1 MGATSEPLTLPMTPK
16 ASITSLYHRQAWWCQ
31 RDLSLFGRPIGQK
44 RREFSRKGQNPGTF
58 SHMHS
63 LLWRC
68 ICKPNDTHTHAA
80 WTQRRMA
87 RRERAKRYLAFKRGA
102 ADSQARSHLMPGHLP
117 SVCWI
122 IPLACSTTG
131 TSLNTPVKY
140 KKHTEQNALTHTHT
154 QKERKKGCSYKQL
167 AEICA
172 SQGGWQEEGSARVR
186 GGRGD
191 PDSLESRFFRQWIR
205 AKLTSATARVR

>member
-1 MGATSEPLTLPMTPK
+1 MSAWPQPVWSSDWSEETWVFKEGAKPWDLFTHALTSVEVHLQT
-16 ASITSLYHRQAWWCQ
+16 
-31 RDLSLFGRPIGQK
+31 
-44 RREFSRKGQNPGTF
+44 
-58 SHMHS
+58 
-63 LLWRC
+63 
-68 ICKPNDTHTHAA
+68 NDTHTHAA

-172 SQGGWQEEGSARVR
+172 SQGGWQEEGSAWVR